1 MQVKQL
7 NNSSNSIETSF
18 RSTSLTQILAIGTL
32 AIGTSLGIAAAPAHA
47 VALNNGSLSFTDGT
61 SDFFANSSNSSFT
74 VNFNNTLPAIAF
86 VNSSTGDFL
95 TSGFPTPGNYSINT
109 PSATFTQVGI
119 TSNYTLNNALVFTFA
134 AGGGTNVTVGAGSQ
148 FLRTFNGN
156 SVAFASNGTVN
167 TTVSNSFGTVN
178 TSSFNLAL
186 NDTSATGAGG
196 YSVLLSTST
205 PPPTAV
211 PEPFTIIGTLVGG
224 TAAVRMRKKLA
235 ATQK

>member
-7 NNSSNSIETSF
+7 NNESNSIETSF

-47 VALNNGSLSFTDGT
+47 VALNNGSLSFSDGT
-61 SDFFANSSNSSFT
+61 GDFFANSSNPSFT
-74 VNFNNTLPAIAF
+74 VNFNNTSPATAF
-86 VNSSTGDFL
+86 VNSATGDFL
-95 TSGFPTPGNYSINT
+95 TSGFPTPGNYNINT
-109 PSATFTQVGI
+109 PSATFTQIGA
-119 TSNYTLNNALVFTFA
+119 TNNYALNSALVFTFA
-134 AGGGTNVTVGAGSQ
+134 AGGGTNVTLGAGSQ

-156 SVAFASNGTVN
+156 SVAFASNGTVG

-196 YSVLLSTST
+196 YTLVASTST
-205 PPPTAV
+205 PTAV

>member
-7 NNSSNSIETSF
+7 NNESNSIETSF

-47 VALNNGSLSFTDGT
+47 VALNNGALSFTGVT
-61 SDFFANSSNSSFT
+61 SDFYANSSSTSSFT
-74 VNFNNTLPAIAF
+74 VNFNNNNPPTAT
-86 VNSSTGDFL
+86 VNAATGDFA
-95 TSGFPTPGNYSINT
+95 TSGFPNNGPYSINS
-109 PSATFTQVGI
+109 PSATFTQVGS
-119 TSNYTLNNALVFTFA
+119 TNNYTLGSDLVFAFT
-134 AGGGTNVTVGAGSQ
+134 AGGGTNVKVGTGSQ
-148 FLRTFNGN
+148 FLRTFNGT
-156 SVAFASNGTVN
+156 SVGFASNGTLA

-178 TSSFNLAL
+178 TSSFNLAM

-196 YSVLLSTST
+196 YSLIVSTST
-205 PPPTAV
+205 PTAV